1 MLITLHVH
9 FKGSFCAISSDVLS
23 ELFEIGKKWQ
33 LERLADEGN
42 QDEVPFE
49 LLVSQICSHTRRVA
63 LSTPRIW
70 TWIDIHPSTVCER
83 IMAYIARSASAW
95 LDIRINMTQNLS
107 PADEKALVVVLD
119 IICPQAHRWR
129 RLSVFRLFERKE
141 NAVVRRI
148 CKCNSPGLQY
158 LSLVVEDIDN
168 GNINALVSH
177 VRTPTGVFRST
188 AHLRFVRLG
197 GLTLHFFRPR
207 MDSVVILHLDETKHI
222 PWKYN
227 NFRETLLNAPSL
239 LHLSIYGD
247 IVAPRSWPQRQND
260 ITMPF
265 LLSLR
270 ICGVSGEVYSNILLI
285 IDAPV
290 LESLI
295 LKRLQEHDLDAL
307 GELVD
312 VTRFINLRNLT
323 FWDFDVSV
331 YTYERIMQ
339 VFQNI
344 TSFSTFHSTL
354 PNSRLVELLLD
365 KSEIKRGH
373 ELPPWPTLK
382 TLSFPLNSDDNEM
395 DLAQA
400 LINSRKTNGCPVPTI
415 LLCASA
421 DEEVVVESEVQGV
434 KEVYSSRLAIWP
446 PDFMSHVQD
455 DIFLH

>member
-1 MLITLHVH
+1 M
-9 FKGSFCAISSDVLS
+9 LS

-33 LERLADEGN
+33 LECLADEGN
-42 QDEVPFE
+42 QDEMPFE

-70 TWIDIHPSTVCER
+70 TWIDIHPSTVHER
-83 IMAYIARSASAW
+83 IIAYIARSASAW
-95 LDIRINMTQNLS
+95 LDIRIDIMQNLS
-107 PADEKALVVVLD
+107 PADEKAFVVVLD

-129 RLSVFRLFERKE
+129 RLSVFRLFERRE
-141 NAVVRRI
+141 NAVVKRMWN
-148 CKCNSPGLQY
+148 CNSPGLRY
-158 LSLVVEDIDN
+158 LSLVVEDIDHE
-168 GNINALVSH
+168 NINELVSH
-177 VRTPTGVFRST
+177 LGTPTGVFRST

-197 GLTLHFFRPR
+197 GFALHFFRPLL
-207 MDSVVILHLDETKHI
+207 DSVVILHLDETKHI
-222 PWKYN
+222 PWKYKK
-227 NFRETLLNAPSL
+227 FREILLNAPSL

-260 ITMPF
+260 ISMPF

-285 IDAPV
+285 INAPV

-312 VTRFINLRNLT
+312 VSRFINLRSLT

-331 YTYERIMQ
+331 YTYERIMH

-344 TSFSTFHSTL
+344 TSFSTFHSAL
-354 PNSRLVELLLD
+354 PDSHLVELLLD
-365 KSEIKRGH
+365 KSEITRSD
-373 ELPPWPTLK
+373 ELPLWPTLK
-382 TLSFPLNSDDNEM
+382 TLSFPLNGDDDEM
-395 DLAQA
+395 NIAQA
-400 LINSRKTNGCPVPTI
+400 LIISRNTNGCSIPAI

-421 DEEVVVESEVQGV
+421 DEEAIVESEVQGV
-434 KEVYSSRLAIWP
+434 KVVYSSRLATWP
-446 PDFMSHVQD
+446 PNFVDHVRD
-455 DIFLH
+455 DVFLH